1 MDQFA
6 SFAQIADNVVISDLR
21 SPNAT
26 GTESQELEPAE
37 NSCTNLIVVAYSDS
51 SQIAQSEAAKENHF
65 GSDACRLSVDSCS
78 LISSNYDPIISFISI
93 CLYDSICSADS
104 SPFGHRF
111 GILLCTAPTPW

>member
-1 MDQFA
+1 MGQFA

-26 GTESQELEPAE
+26 GTESQKLEPVE

-65 GSDACRLSVDSCS
+65 GSDACRLSIDSCS
-78 LISSNYDPIISFISI
+78 LISSNYDPIISIR
-93 CLYDSICSADS
+93 LYDSICFADS